1 MRTVDAP
8 CLQAAAQAPSKAC
21 LQMRTQLLAIAS
33 TEKSPLESSIT
44 KSNQQGVKHTL

>member
-33 TEKSPLESSIT
+33 TEKTVLWNLASQ
-44 KSNQQGVKHTL
+44 NQMSKG